1 VCVRE
6 RERGRGRGKGR
17 RRRRERERSDRG
29 RMILLLEES
38 THKKTKQNKTKQNKP
53 HLHTSQKETG
63 AGSREPAGSKKR
75 RMANDH
81 RPVCQH
87 VLACGMIS
95 HRDTQAKGD
104 NGLQATSH
112 F

>member
-1 VCVRE
+1 MQEQRVSTTISDLLTVLSFLFHVSILCIRE
-6 RERGRGRGKGR
+6 GDDVEGREPLTGYTLMTV
-17 RRRRERERSDRG
+17 ERK
-29 RMILLLEES
+29 
-38 THKKTKQNKTKQNKP
+38 HAA
-53 HLHTSQKETG
+53 G